1 MDRRKK
7 LVVVVVHGVSWVWSR
22 LQFGM
27 SRSLSG
33 RRSVSGH
40 TGRARAA
47 GHAASISGSD
57 GSFPF
62 LFLLLVWYTLA
73 PYLS

>member
-1 MDRRKK
+1 MEK
-7 LVVVVVHGVSWVWSR
+7 LVVVVHQYMACPGSGQDYSSAWV
-22 LQFGM
+22 
-27 SRSLSG
+27 RSLSSG